1 MHGSC
6 PLARTAFSCTGVEPP
21 QGCRRMD
28 PSWTP
33 APQDPRAALV
43 APPILFSHDRCTR
56 CSCRSLRST
65 ARPPCWRSCCST
77 RSPCRSRRQRPEFGA
92 ATPAAPAARRSMRPP
107 CRAAVFSDSLDAVAD
122 QRCRPAAQP
131 AIGAAT
137 EDAPSH
143 SAAVARPHRRSYT
156 RLIRRGRVVS
166 SCIRLIRADMRP
178 YQEVAD
184 ASGIHGCAA

>member
-1 MHGSC
+1 
-6 PLARTAFSCTGVEPP
+6 
-21 QGCRRMD
+21 MD

-33 APQDPRAALV
+33 VLRPRRTCRPVPSFSRTIAARAARADPSVRQHGLAGDHAAPRARRA
-43 APPILFSHDRCTR
+43 
-56 CSCRSLRST
+56 
-65 ARPPCWRSCCST
+65 
-77 RSPCRSRRQRPEFGA
+77 RSRRQRPEFGA

-107 CRAAVFSDSLDAVAD
+107 CRAAVFSDSLDAVTD
-122 QRCRPAAQP
+122 QRCRTAAQP